1 MPGFAMLEE
10 GFVVEF
16 TLVILVAIRA
26 FFRSRGE
33 TALEVLALRR
43 QVAVSRRK
51 RCDLVRS

>member
-1 MPGFAMLEE
+1 MLEE